1 MKHAVWF
8 DFEESADANWSDW
21 ELFALRFANI
31 SGLDEEKLGLLYEQF
46 REYKSNDDDN
56 LLNEAYEE
64 ALLPE
69 TSDGQK

>member
-1 MKHAVWF
+1 MVRLGTFCF
-8 DFEESADANWSDW
+8 D
-21 ELFALRFANI
+21 I

-46 REYKSNDDDN
+46 REHKSTDDDK

-69 TSDGQK
+69 TSDVQK

>member
-1 MKHAVWF
+1 M
-8 DFEESADANWSDW
+8 
-21 ELFALRFANI
+21 RFANI